1 MDCEACTFADTVPT
15 ATHNDDH
22 LSRVS
27 IPNPN
32 AIISRAIQMDDSFLY
47 SVIEEASIAALQN
60 CGVFLENGIVPID
73 TMVNCRHKEEMH
85 SSSSQK

>member
-1 MDCEACTFADTVPT
+1 
-15 ATHNDDH
+15 
-22 LSRVS
+22 
-27 IPNPN
+27 
-32 AIISRAIQMDDSFLY
+32 MDDSFLY